1 MSEMMELLVFVGL
14 QLGLGALG
22 IWTGIT
28 LMRWVL
34 RR

>member
-1 MSEMMELLVFVGL
+1 MLELLVFVGW

-22 IWTGIT
+22 IWTGIE

-34 RR
+34 R